1 MASELRLLYL
11 KISSELQNYKLG
23 PGLQSYKLDPGF
35 PSALREFR
43 KKTSNDYFSF
53 FNFLLFK
60 SHSTKPLM
68 SKYIGKFEIHYPFR
82 PVLFGSN
89 KKKQK

>member
-43 KKTSNDYFSF
+43 KKTSNNLKWFYR
-53 FNFLLFK
+53 
-60 SHSTKPLM
+60 TPT
-68 SKYIGKFEIHYPFR
+68 P
-82 PVLFGSN
+82 
-89 KKKQK
+89 

>member
-11 KISSELQNYKLG
+11 KISNELQNYKLG

-43 KKTSNDYFSF
+43 KRDSDNLKWF
-53 FNFLLFK
+53 
-60 SHSTKPLM
+60 
-68 SKYIGKFEIHYPFR
+68 
-82 PVLFGSN
+82 
-89 KKKQK
+89 